1 MGSSSRHGR
10 NSENTR
16 QKRGNA
22 DHNSQEGMSLVVL
35 QELRKA
41 LRDSEQ
47 KMTSQ
52 MATVENNSEIRMS
65 GRKLAQQSKSR
76 G

>member
-1 MGSSSRHGR
+1 
-10 NSENTR
+10 
-16 QKRGNA
+16 
-22 DHNSQEGMSLVVL
+22 MSLVVL

-47 KMTSQ
+47 KMISQ
-52 MATVENNSEIRMS
+52 MATVENNSERRMS

>member
-1 MGSSSRHGR
+1 MGSSSRRGR

-35 QELRKA
+35 QELRQA